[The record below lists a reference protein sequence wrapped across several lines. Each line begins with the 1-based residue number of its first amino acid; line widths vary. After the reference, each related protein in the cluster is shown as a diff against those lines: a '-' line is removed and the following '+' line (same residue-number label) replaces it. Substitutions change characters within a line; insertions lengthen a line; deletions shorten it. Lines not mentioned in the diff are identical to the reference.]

1 MGFLALIRR
10 CCRRKNGA
18 LSETVKCA
26 EECKRQGCSL
36 IDSATT
42 SFIDEAG
49 VWIVK
54 MVDVSGL
61 QLGSLCSKLEQ
72 VCRHH

>member
-1 MGFLALIRR
+1 MSTRHPLTIPAALVLGTAIAAT
-10 CCRRKNGA
+10 A
-18 LSETVKCA
+18 LPLPRFA
-26 EECKRQGCSL
+26 P
-36 IDSATT
+36 ATT